1 MCRVLTKSVHS
12 ATYLQ
17 VIASKRNGGSSGGSG
32 GSSDGSGGG
41 AKNEHREGM
50 ELCIELGACG
60 MATGASVHQ
69 DEDPD
74 PDRKWER
81 GVMVAAAERP
91 WTIDWE
97 AAVSGGRAT
106 PEAGF
111 AATVAPGYTAGGMRC
126 ARCITLGNEL
136 ESRFY
141 FLGAAMAVQAGDASS
156 VAGWANELD
165 EDSAEELVTATCI
178 DLGFPVPALLGRAL
192 SKVSWFVSQHFE
204 RYYQA
209 DTTDRSAPKS
219 FAEAM
224 CELADACSDAP
235 PELTHGRRPRTFS

>member
-1 MCRVLTKSVHS
+1 MCRVLTESVHS

-17 VIASKRNGGSSGGSG
+17 VIASKRNGGSSGGG
-32 GSSDGSGGG
+32 SDGNGGG
-41 AKNEHREGM
+41 AKNEYRESTK
-50 ELCIELGACG
+50 LCIELGACG
-60 MATGASVHQ
+60 IATGVSVHHDQ
-69 DEDPD
+69 DQ
-74 PDRKWER
+74 DRKRER
-81 GVMVAAAERP
+81 GEGVMVAAAEEP

-97 AAVSGGRAT
+97 AAVSGGHAT
-106 PEAGF
+106 PETGF
-111 AATVAPGYTAGGMRC
+111 VATVASGYAAGGMRC
-126 ARCITLGNEL
+126 ARCIALGNEL

-141 FLGAAMAVQAGDASS
+141 FLGAAMAVQAGDASG

-165 EDSAEELVTATCI
+165 EDAAEELVTATCI
-178 DLGFPVPALLGRAL
+178 DLGFSVPALLGRAL